1 MIGFIYLSVICGS
14 LFALLA
20 NLLLRSIIP
29 ELAVTLSVSAGFLFG
44 SILFL
49 ALLVHDKWMNRK
61 YFKFEST
68 IQSRIFF
75 KTSGNFN
82 LGGLVRNGRI
92 YFCDD
97 GIMCAS
103 LDESPQ
109 AVEAVETVQLQR
121 IERYA
126 FDHIHMNIYIDD
138 GRVFLITTPDAP
150 KILEILKKR
159 DWIA

>member
-1 MIGFIYLSVICGS
+1 MIGFSYLSVFCGS

-20 NLLLRSIIP
+20 YLLLRSIIP
-29 ELAVTLSVSAGFLFG
+29 EAAVTLSVSAGFLFG
-44 SILFL
+44 SMLFL
-49 ALLVHDKWMNRK
+49 ALLVHDKWMNRT
-61 YFKFEST
+61 YSKFEAK

-82 LGGLVRNGRI
+82 LGGIVRNGRI

-97 GIMCAS
+97 GIVCAS
-103 LDESPQ
+103 LDEKPW
-109 AVEAVETVQLQR
+109 AVETVLLQR

-126 FDHIHMNIYIDD
+126 FDHIHINIYVDD
-138 GRVFLITTPDAP
+138 GRVFLITTSDAP

-159 DWIA
+159 DWIT